1 VEDGDVIIVWKPFI
15 AGISGVAA
23 LELERIS
30 SSFED
35 ENLSTAFGKPR
46 GDRAAAS
53 AGTDHNVFEALAV
66 DVAHDNFPLSAG
78 IDPASIQTLK
88 GSGVIDF
95 KHAFSAARALAAH
108 RLSVKL

>member
-1 VEDGDVIIVWKPFI
+1 
-15 AGISGVAA
+15 
-23 LELERIS
+23 
-30 SSFED
+30 
-35 ENLSTAFGKPR
+35 
-46 GDRAAAS
+46 
-53 AGTDHNVFEALAV
+53 LAV

-78 IDPASIQTLK
+78 IDLASIQTLK